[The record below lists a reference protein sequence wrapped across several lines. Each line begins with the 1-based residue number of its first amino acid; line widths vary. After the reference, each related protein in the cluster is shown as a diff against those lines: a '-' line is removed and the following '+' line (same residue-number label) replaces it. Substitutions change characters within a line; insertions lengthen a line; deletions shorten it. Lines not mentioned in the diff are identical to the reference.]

1 MELDI
6 KSSQKQQ
13 SNNIRVRNVPEKIA
27 RRMNSSPKNKKRK
40 AMNYRPFDKEKVYS
54 KKKKTE
60 KVNKKENPI

>member
-1 MELDI
+1 
-6 KSSQKQQ
+6 
-13 SNNIRVRNVPEKIA
+13 
-27 RRMNSSPKNKKRK
+27 MNSSPKNKKRK